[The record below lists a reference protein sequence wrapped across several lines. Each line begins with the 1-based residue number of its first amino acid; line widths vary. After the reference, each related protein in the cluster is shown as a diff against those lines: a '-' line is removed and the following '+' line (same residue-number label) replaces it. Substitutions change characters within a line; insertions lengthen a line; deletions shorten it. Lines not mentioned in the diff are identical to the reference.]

1 MKYYNVGCYLK
12 PQTQLDLLVSRTRAI
27 SICVYAAILAA
38 ILWHHTKQASLMSV
52 LDNEA
57 NKVEIWGKN

>member
-1 MKYYNVGCYLK
+1 M
-12 PQTQLDLLVSRTRAI
+12 
-27 SICVYAAILAA
+27 AA

-57 NKVEIWGKN
+57 HKVEILRKN